1 VTIKVVTSE
10 RIIGAS
16 YRTARLVNLRNGSRV
31 TVRVSYDA
39 ATHVLRI
46 DPRTSLKARTWYRV
60 SLLSGIHDQA
70 GNRLV
75 GVTWRFLTR

>member
-31 TVRVSYDA
+31 TVRVTYDA